1 MIPGAGVT
9 LIKSWLVFLI
19 VFVWARFALA
29 RIRTD
34 QILEFGWRMLLPLA
48 VLQVI
53 LAMVYRLYFFDAGG
67 MDDSVSGGMAW
78 DLFGIPMLVP
88 ILTTLF
94 WTGLFLIYL
103 NDEGKSVNEERMF
116 HVYTVE
122 PAGTVVPGT
131 E

>member
-1 MIPGAGVT
+1 
-9 LIKSWLVFLI
+9 
-19 VFVWARFALA
+19 
-29 RIRTD
+29 
-34 QILEFGWRMLLPLA
+34 
-48 VLQVI
+48 
-53 LAMVYRLYFFDAGG
+53 